1 LPKVLRQNFK
11 AKMATDCTILHLNLI
26 LKSFPHALVLRL
38 HGLPQDASKPTG
50 LCLSNFSGEGIRFL
64 GFRVELVVHGR
75 SLFCGG
81 RSFPQRR
88 LMKLCKTLP
97 GRLKSTPQSYLKT
110 SSGRV
115 VRFKQG
121 SRTSPPRGRT
131 NSLGKYSAEN
141 SGSVSGCGVR
151 VCTNDRVI
159 HTRVKL

>member
-1 LPKVLRQNFK
+1 MPH
-11 AKMATDCTILHLNLI
+11 ILHLNLI

-121 SRTSPPRGRT
+121 SRTSPRGRT

-141 SGSVSGCGVR
+141 S
-151 VCTNDRVI
+151 
-159 HTRVKL
+159 